1 VAGQDRIQGIGL
13 LGFAGLGIVNELCS
27 GGWSG
32 APEDEVVGPVDSS
45 GLEGGF
51 FGRVMGG
58 ELSDPCRFRYRNM
71 LPLSA
76 WLPLCFAFGIVQA
89 H

>member
-1 VAGQDRIQGIGL
+1 VAGRDRIQGIGL

-51 FGRVMGG
+51 FGRAMG
-58 ELSDPCRFRYRNM
+58 
-71 LPLSA
+71 
-76 WLPLCFAFGIVQA
+76 
-89 H
+89 